1 MTHHVP
7 HLLVR
12 QKITMM
18 VNRFEVLTSD
28 ASGQPGQLLA
38 FAEQK
43 RLAFKEQ
50 VTFYTDS
57 SRTVP
62 VFGFKARKVVD
73 LGSGYDVVDAQG
85 TPIGFFRKD
94 FGASLLQTTFHAEG
108 PDWTGTGK
116 ERSLLFALL
125 RRFADL
131 PVPIHFDYV
140 DASGQPVL
148 SVQRAFAVRDNYR
161 VDVPDPRVDFR
172 MAAAIAV
179 AMDVLMDR

>member
-18 VNRFEVLTSD
+18 VNRFEILVSD
-28 ASGQPGQLLA
+28 GSGQAGQLLA

-43 RLAFKEQ
+43 RFAFKEK

-57 SRTVP
+57 SRTTP
-62 VFGFKARKVVD
+62 VFGFKARQVMD

-85 TPIGFFRKD
+85 APIGFFRKD
-94 FGASLLQTTFHAEG
+94 FGASLLQTTFHAEAAG
-108 PDWTGTGK
+108 WQGTGK
-116 ERSLLFALL
+116 ERSMLWALV
-125 RRFADL
+125 RRFVDL
-131 PVPIHFDYV
+131 MVPIHFDYV
-140 DASGQPVL
+140 DPAGQPLL
-148 SVQRAFAVRDNYR
+148 SVQRAFAVRDNYQ
-161 VDVPDPRVDFR
+161 VDVPDPRVDYR

>member
-1 MTHHVP
+1 MTHFP

-12 QKITMM
+12 QKLTLM

-28 ASGQPGQLLA
+28 AAGQPGQLVA

-43 RLAFKEQ
+43 RFAFKEQ

-62 VFGFKARKVVD
+62 VFGFKARKVMD

-85 TPIGFFRKD
+85 APIGFFRKD
-94 FGASLLQTTFHAEG
+94 FAASLLQTTFHAEG
-108 PDWTGTGK
+108 PGWSSTGK
-116 ERSLLFALL
+116 ERSMLWALV
-125 RRFADL
+125 RRVTDF
-131 PVPIHFDYV
+131 PVPIHFDYLNE
-140 DASGQPVL
+140 AGQPML
-148 SVQRAFAVRDNYR
+148 SVQRAFAVRDNYK